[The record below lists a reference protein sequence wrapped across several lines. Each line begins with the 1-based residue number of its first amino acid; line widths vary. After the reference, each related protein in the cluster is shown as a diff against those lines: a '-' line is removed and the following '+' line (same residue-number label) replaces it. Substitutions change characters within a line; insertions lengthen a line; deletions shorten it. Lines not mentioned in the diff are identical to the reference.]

1 MAADIGTSASTDPVV
16 PSLPAVAERVAD
28 RLRVVGPRMAARS
41 SAEAG
46 ALLDDVRSVLQQL
59 ADLAADAEGR
69 PHRAVPLLAA
79 HALADQTLVL
89 AHDVEICGDPAA
101 VTVATLVLQQL
112 ARRI

>member
-1 MAADIGTSASTDPVV
+1 MPPDRAA

-41 SAEAG
+41 SAEATG
-46 ALLDDVRSVLQQL
+46 LLDDVRAVLQQL
-59 ADLAADAEGR
+59 ADLAADAER
-69 PHRAVPLLAA
+69 SPHRTVPLLAA

-89 AHDVEICGDPAA
+89 AHDVEVCGDPTA
-101 VTVATLVLQQL
+101 VVGATLALQQL

>member
-1 MAADIGTSASTDPVV
+1 MPPDNAV

-41 SAEAG
+41 SAEAA

-59 ADLAADAEGR
+59 ADLAADAENIRQR
-69 PHRAVPLLAA
+69 PVPQLAA
-79 HALADQTLVL
+79 HGLADQTLVL
-89 AHDVEICGDPAA
+89 AHDAE
-101 VTVATLVLQQL
+101 VLQEL